1 MKKIK
6 CVNCG
11 NETEINI
18 ANAIDS
24 EGEVFKCDHCGY
36 PFRYVEE

>member
-11 NETEINI
+11 NETEVDISR
-18 ANAIDS
+18 AIDE
-24 EGEVFKCDHCGY
+24 EGETFRCEHCGY
-36 PFRYVEE
+36 PFRYTNK